1 MDMSRRIGGGRLAIA
16 IVALLMPW
24 ASPSAFD
31 PGKAGFTIKY
41 KDESSAY
48 RINAVFLMPGENL
61 KLRIKDG
68 DGAGFTLAFPSGTGD
83 SATGSAARREWDWKA
98 PDSAGLYPMTVSRD
112 GAADS
117 ILLNVFVMVPSAEMQ
132 GEYLRGYHIGKY
144 PSSPLK
150 GLDFYRAPRGF
161 VEMDGKAAQA
171 WVSPHFRLNQFVCKQ
186 PSGLPA
192 YLALKERLILK
203 LEALLEKANEEGYAC
218 PTFHVMSGYRTP
230 FYNRAIGNVK
240 FSAHQWGGAADI
252 FIDANPEDGQMDDLN
267 GDGKVDGEDSGVL
280 FKLVDKMS
288 LNEFFLPY
296 LGGLGRYNRN
306 ESHGPFVHV
315 DVRGFRAIW

>member
-1 MDMSRRIGGGRLAIA
+1 MRMIRRMAGSGLA
-16 IVALLMPW
+16 VAVWVLMMPW
-24 ASPSAFD
+24 TAFSAFD
-31 PGKAGFTIKY
+31 AAKAGFTVKY
-41 KDESSAY
+41 KDETSAY

-61 KLRIKDG
+61 VVAIKGADKDG
-68 DGAGFTLAFPSGTGD
+68 YTLTYTGGSGGPS
-83 SATGSAARREWDWKA
+83 ARHEWNWKA
-98 PDSAGLYPMTVSRD
+98 PDSSGLYPMTVSRD
-112 GAADS
+112 GFPDS
-117 ILLNVFVMVPSAEMQ
+117 IRLNVFVMVPAGELR

-150 GLDFYRAPRGF
+150 GLDFYRAPKGY
-161 VEMDGKAAQA
+161 VELDERTAQA
-171 WVSPHFRLNQFVCKQ
+171 WVSPHFRLSQFVCKQ
-186 PSGLPA
+186 TAGPPA

-203 LEALLEKANEEGYAC
+203 LETLLEKVNEEGYAC

-230 FYNRAIGNVK
+230 FYNKSIGNVK

-267 GDGKVDGEDSGVL
+267 GDGKVDGKDSEVL
-280 FKLVDKMS
+280 FKIVDRMS

-296 LGGLGRYNRN
+296 LGGVGKYSRS

-315 DVRGFRAIW
+315 DVRGFRAVW